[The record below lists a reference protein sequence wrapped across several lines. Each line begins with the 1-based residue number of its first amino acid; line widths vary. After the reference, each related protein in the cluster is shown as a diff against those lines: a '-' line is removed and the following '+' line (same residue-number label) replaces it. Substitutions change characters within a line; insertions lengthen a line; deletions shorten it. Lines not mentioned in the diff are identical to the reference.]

1 MIVVRGR
8 HYLNNE
14 IYDFHLADGIINA
27 ISSPDSNQNVLG
39 GEGYWVAPG
48 LIDIQVNGYQGHDFC
63 SGEATIDDVVAVA
76 EKLAGAGVT
85 AFCPTVTTNSFV
97 AMESSLRIIAL
108 ACKKSDLAR
117 ERILAIHLE
126 GPYISPVDGPRGA
139 HPLEYV
145 RNPDWDEFNKLQKA
159 AGGGIG
165 LVTLAPELPG
175 ALEFIAKARKAGI
188 LVAIG
193 HHAATR
199 EQINAA
205 VAAGAILS
213 THLGNGAHNQL
224 HRHHNYIWE
233 QLAND
238 ALGASIIVDGHHLPP
253 AVVKSFYRVKGPD
266 RLILI
271 SDIAP
276 VAGLPPGRYK
286 FMGLNVEV
294 AEDNPVRLVDTP
306 FLAGSSL
313 KLCEAIQNAMNLAS
327 ASFSDAV
334 RMVTENPAR
343 LLGVDS
349 ERGFLRIGARAD
361 LVLFR
366 PAPAKYDIVLT
377 VASGQVCY
385 RA

>member
-14 IYDFHLADGIINA
+14 IYDFHLADGIIKA
-27 ISSPDSNQNVLG
+27 ISSPGSNQNVLG
-39 GEGYWVAPG
+39 GEGYWAAPG

-97 AMESSLRIIAL
+97 AMESSLRVIAL
-108 ACKKSDLAR
+108 ACKKSGLAR

-145 RNPDWDEFNKLQKA
+145 RNPDWDEFNKLQTA

-175 ALEFIAKARKAGI
+175 ALEFISKARKAGI

-238 ALGASIIVDGHHLPP
+238 ALVASIIVDGHHLPP

-286 FMGLNVEV
+286 FMGLDVEV
-294 AEDNPVRLVDTP
+294 VEDNPVRLVDTP

-313 KLCEAIQNAMNLAS
+313 KLCDAIQNVMNLAS

-361 LVLFR
+361 LILFR